1 MPRLQKPESTRVHA
15 NADASTLSLRWV
27 ATCDECAGAPDT
39 RPAHPNTANLSFST
53 TVENPLPCILNSASA
68 QSPGDPEIRL
78 RADPGQLPGCVY
90 PHYTS
95 EKSLATTWHL
105 AAQLVTS
112 QGLLPPK
119 SPREN
124 RLVLP

>member
-1 MPRLQKPESTRVHA
+1 MRTPTQAHCRYAGLLLVTNVRELQIHVQPTQ
-15 NADASTLSLRWV
+15 TPQILFF
-27 ATCDECAGAPDT
+27 P
-39 RPAHPNTANLSFST
+39 ST
-53 TVENPLPCILNSASA
+53 TVENPLPCILKSASA
-68 QSPGDPEIRL
+68 QSPGDNGIRL
-78 RADPGQLPGCVY
+78 RANPGQLPGCVC